1 MRLIHILG
9 TKIESE
15 KLEVWEGG
23 VCVSTIYPNGK
34 GVRITSSFAR
44 TETIEPVPFRA
55 VQRLLKAVL
64 LT

>member
-1 MRLIHILG
+1 MRLTHVLG
-9 TKIESE
+9 TKTESE
-15 KLEVWEGG
+15 RLEVWEGG
-23 VCVSTIYPNGK
+23 VCVSIIYPNGK

-44 TETIEPVPFRA
+44 TEAVEPVPFRA